1 MILGIWFIIS
11 DVNKIK
17 ISLFIKEVDNRVFI
31 ITLIAAI
38 LSIICGFVFIFNPL
52 LSTSVITTISGTTII
67 LFALSNMGDV
77 FIFKRNI
84 KKLINEMKK
93 RTSIVFED

>member
-11 DVNKIK
+11 GVNKMK

-38 LSIICGFVFIFNPL
+38 LSIICGFIFIFNPL
-52 LSTSVITTISGTTII
+52 VSTSVITTISGITIF
-67 LFALSNMGDV
+67 LFALSNMIDV
-77 FIFKRNI
+77 IIFKRNI
-84 KKLINEMKK
+84 KKVINEMKK
-93 RTSIVFED
+93 RTAIIFED